1 MVIQVGNVKGS
12 AESNENL
19 GPNRKNTNIR
29 RNASEPQASS
39 APPIMRVVAGAGAA
53 APCMD
58 RHERSQPADAGTVKV
73 YILDQ
78 WWWWLEPVRLWPGFV
93 SADGPINFHPASSIG
108 LPIFHRQMVV
118 PVDRNRSNAF
128 HTQGT
133 SIMVAPEI
141 D

>member
-93 SADGPINFHPASSIG
+93 SADGPINFHPPVRSVCRFFIG
-108 LPIFHRQMVV
+108 RWSFRSTGTV
-118 PVDRNRSNAF
+118 PTPF
-128 HTQGT
+128 
-133 SIMVAPEI
+133 ILKAPQ
-141 D
+141 